1 MYKEK
6 LGIPDSHEFVNINTK
21 NEVRKGR
28 DTDIYEYEEK
38 DEDGI
43 LIAKYTVRE
52 SMSIHRS
59 SDNTVSYIKY
69 NINGEEVE
77 SGIL

>member
-6 LGIPDSHEFVNINTK
+6 LGIPDMHDFVNINTR

-38 DEDGI
+38 DEDGN
-43 LIAKYTVRE
+43 LIAKYMVRE
-52 SMSIHRS
+52 SMSIYRTT
-59 SDNTVSYIKY
+59 DDTVSYIKY
-69 NINGEEVE
+69 DINGEEVE